1 MSDDYDYDLFVIGA
15 GSGGVRASRV
25 AAQLGARVA
34 ICEERYLGG
43 TCVNV
48 GCVPKKLLVYGSHV
62 REEIEDAAG
71 FGWDVA
77 PPRFDWAALR
87 AAKDAEI
94 ARLNGVYGRLLD
106 GAGVTTVNG
115 RGRVVDPHTVEV
127 AGVSYT
133 ARHILIATGSWPVT
147 PRFPGAEHV
156 VSSNELFHLDAL
168 PRRVVI
174 IGGGYIGTEF
184 AAIFHGFGVEVSL
197 VHRGAKLLAGS
208 FDGDVRRVLTETL
221 RDKGV
226 ALHLERM
233 VVGVERVGEAYAAT
247 LDDGTRIEADLV
259 LCACGRKALT
269 AGLGLEEAGV
279 VLDERGDVVVDAYYR
294 TSVPSVLAVG
304 DVIGWVQLTPVALA
318 EGTRVARNLFGG
330 GPVETL
336 DYEAIPTA
344 VFTQPPVGTVGLSEE
359 LARER
364 VANVAIYRSEF
375 RPMKHTLSG
384 RAEKTLMKL
393 VVDRDTDKVLGV
405 HMVGPD
411 AGEII
416 QGFAVALRC
425 GATKAQFDQTI
436 GIHPTAA
443 EELVTMRTPVA

>member
-106 GAGVTTVNG
+106 GAGVTTING

-127 AGVSYT
+127 AGVPYT

-147 PRFPGAEHV
+147 PGFAGAEHV

-197 VHRGAKLLAGS
+197 AHRGAKLLASS

-269 AGLGLEEAGV
+269 AELGLEEAGV

-294 TSVPSVLAVG
+294 TSVPSILAVG

>member
-1 MSDDYDYDLFVIGA
+1 
-15 GSGGVRASRV
+15 
-25 AAQLGARVA
+25 
-34 ICEERYLGG
+34 
-43 TCVNV
+43 
-48 GCVPKKLLVYGSHV
+48 
-62 REEIEDAAG
+62 
-71 FGWDVA
+71 
-77 PPRFDWAALR
+77 
-87 AAKDAEI
+87 
-94 ARLNGVYGRLLD
+94 
-106 GAGVTTVNG
+106 
-115 RGRVVDPHTVEV
+115 VD
-127 AGVSYT
+127 
-133 ARHILIATGSWPVT
+133 
-147 PRFPGAEHV
+147 
-156 VSSNELFHLDAL
+156 
-168 PRRVVI
+168 
-174 IGGGYIGTEF
+174 
-184 AAIFHGFGVEVSL
+184 
-197 VHRGAKLLAGS
+197 
-208 FDGDVRRVLTETL
+208 
-221 RDKGV
+221 
-226 ALHLERM
+226 
-233 VVGVERVGEAYAAT
+233 EAYAAT

-318 EGTRVARNLFGG
+318 EGTRVARNLFGA

-393 VVDRDTDKVLGV
+393 VVERDTDKVLGV

>member
-1 MSDDYDYDLFVIGA
+1 MSDFDFDLFVIGA

-48 GCVPKKLLVYGSHV
+48 GCVPKKLLVYASHV

-71 FGWDVA
+71 FGWEID
-77 PPRFDWAALR
+77 PPRFSWAALR

-106 GAGVTTVNG
+106 NAGVTRIAG
-115 RGRVVDPHTVEV
+115 RGRIVDPHTVEV
-127 AGVSYT
+127 AGQAYR
-133 ARHILIATGSWPVT
+133 ARHILVATGGWPAR
-147 PRFPGAEHV
+147 PPFEGGEHAI
-156 VSSNELFHLDAL
+156 SSNEVFHLDAL
-168 PRRVVI
+168 PERVLIV
-174 IGGGYIGTEF
+174 GAGYIGTEF
-184 AAIFHGFGVEVSL
+184 AAILHGFGAEVTL
-197 VHRGAKLLAGS
+197 VDIEERVLGPV
-208 FDGDVRRVLTETL
+208 FDGDVRRILTETL
-221 RDKGV
+221 AAKGV
-226 ALHLERM
+226 KLHLGRT
-233 VVGVERVGEAYAAT
+233 VSRVARVGDAYEAT
-247 LDDGTRIEADLV
+247 LSDGTRIEADLV
-259 LCACGRKALT
+259 LSATGRRALT

-279 VLDERGDVVVDAYYR
+279 VLDERGNVVVDAYYR
-294 TSVPSVLAVG
+294 TSVPSILAVG

-330 GPVETL
+330 GEIEAL

-359 LARER
+359 QARER
-364 VANVAIYRSEF
+364 VADVTIFRSEF

-393 VVDRDTDKVLGV
+393 VVDTHTDKVLGV

-425 GATKAQFDQTI
+425 GATKAQLDQTI